1 MFLKK
6 FIYVNWGGIPNQ
18 EFEYGPVNLLSGGN
32 GSGKTTAA
40 DALQTIMTAAHDTLF
55 SYNPGQEETSQRGRS
70 GKQMRTLESYV
81 LGCDDGSYARPWVTD
96 GYIAAVF
103 HPTEG
108 EGSEPFTAII
118 ANRAYLETVGSQRQ
132 AKLDTTLFMIVT
144 NEQLSID
151 HFVRS
156 YEDGK
161 HVVPITEIYSLLGQQ
176 VGKKSVEK
184 YDTKK
189 SYLARLYAALR
200 GIDGRVTDRE
210 AMNAA
215 KAFSGFMAYKPNKK
229 GIHSFVANEVLEK
242 KDLGE
247 AIRSVSGLMKNV
259 HAMENDARKLKE
271 SIDILSHAQLQG
283 QIYAERWIEW
293 QEHTYIYAKA
303 CYFSEQKNYLEEKQ
317 KKQSLKNEFEE
328 VEREISV
335 NDGRLRDIQKI
346 VDELNAKRLGVPALR
361 DKDHYEQL
369 EIESNKRLKQLQGPV
384 YAQDSQLRTNA
395 QASEV
400 IQQYLSNPS
409 LALDILGF
417 GNKQLKKSLAIVSG
431 GKNQTLP
438 DMTYLFNADWVDGTQ
453 SEKLLDDVVKL
464 QQQHVQLVGTLSGRE
479 DRGDGVS
486 LRDGVANL
494 RERQNTQKTQ
504 CEKQAERKQ
513 LEITALETQQ
523 VSYPPYVVI
532 ALQAIRK
539 QCPEADARVLCDYVE
554 VMDAEWQSAIEGYI
568 GGARFS
574 IIVEPTYE
582 AQAITIVRSLGG
594 RNNKARVIQGE
605 KAQKDYQKLRQNL
618 PKNSMINV
626 MEFSHKIAEYYLCA
640 SYGTVERVE
649 DTDTLRFTR
658 RGVTRGGMGSGSYSM
673 YRCDVPDSE
682 LVFGQGARERALLA
696 KRNELDD
703 IWRQA
708 QVASD
713 TVNETQLLLAAID
726 RIKYVQIGDLVQTS
740 VEALRVLKSAEIKL
754 QQLDLTEFDD
764 LEFELAEAESKR
776 TELNTHQKKTLKRSG
791 GLQNKLDAIERS
803 IKVVEDRKE
812 EALQVADDKER
823 ALQQISPVWPG
834 YPLDERLAH
843 ADQTAESANCVHLQ
857 NQLNEYENELRKL
870 IGQLEVAVREHNTRC
885 QPNDGI
891 MFQRDYDND
900 ITRKMFSRVCQLQKE
915 LDNIHNRLKNNILV
929 EKHDKLIDL
938 KIAFNTAFVTNL
950 CHSIYQAISDG
961 IRVLDELNEEL
972 KNHCFGADQETYRF
986 GSEWVPEF
994 REYQR
999 FFKEIIDQPQLGD
1012 GVSLNEID
1020 LSPRSIKVRDSMMS
1034 MLLDEDE
1041 QKALRELERISDY
1054 RNYRKYE
1061 IYKKP
1066 KDKAD
1071 IPLSQYGTG
1080 SGGQSETPFYII
1092 RSAAVTS
1099 AFRFK
1104 EGNSHLRMVLVDEAF
1119 SRMDETRSKEVI
1131 NYLTKQLGLQLVF
1144 IMPSSKS
1151 GPFLELVNN
1160 QFVFA
1165 KCPSESSEG
1174 ELKTQVHVDRQE
1186 FNQDKVQA
1194 LWDSHKTTIHQQAA
1208 LDFMD
1213 EFVE

>member
-18 EFEYGPVNLLSGGN
+18 EFEFGPVNLLSGGN

-108 EGSEPFTAII
+108 ESAEPFTAVIG
-118 ANRAYLETVGSQRQ
+118 NRAFLETVGGQRQ
-132 AKLDTTLFMIVT
+132 AKLDATLFMIAP
-144 NEQLSID
+144 NQQLTIGD
-151 HFVRS
+151 FVRN
-156 YEDGK
+156 YDDGK
-161 HVVPITEIYSLLGQQ
+161 HVVPITEIYSLLEKQL
-176 VGKKSVEK
+176 GKRAIEK

-189 SYLARLYAALR
+189 PYLARFYAALR
-200 GIDGRVTDRE
+200 GINGRVTDRE

-229 GIHSFVANEVLEK
+229 GIHHFVAQEVLEK

-259 HAMENDARKLKE
+259 HAMEEDARKLKE
-271 SIDILSHAQLQG
+271 SIDILAHAQLQG
-283 QIYAERWIEW
+283 RVYVERWIEW
-293 QEHTYIYAKA
+293 QEHSYVHAKA
-303 CYFSEQKNYLEEKQ
+303 SFFDEQTRYLNEKQ
-317 KKQSLKNEFEE
+317 KQKSIGNELVET
-328 VEREISV
+328 EREISI
-335 NDGRLRDIQKI
+335 NEGRLRDVQLV

-361 DKDHYEQL
+361 DKDHYEQAV
-369 EIESNKRLKQLQGPV
+369 IENNARLKQLQGPV
-384 YAQDSQLRTNA
+384 YSQDAQLRSNA
-395 QASEV
+395 QAAEAV
-400 IQQYLSNPS
+400 LKYLSKS
-409 LALDILGF
+409 SMALDLIGF
-417 GNKQLKKSLAIVSG
+417 GQSSVKKSLKQVAASN
-431 GKNQTLP
+431 GKELP
-438 DMTYLFNADWVDGTQ
+438 DMTYLFNADWVDGSQ
-453 SEKLLDDVVKL
+453 SEQLLDDVVKL
-464 QQQHVQLVGTLSGRE
+464 QQYHELLVNTLRSREINESGS
-479 DRGDGVS
+479 S
-486 LRDGVANL
+486 LRDGVASL
-494 RERQNTQKTQ
+494 LDRQANQKSAFQ
-504 CEKQAERKQ
+504 KQAERKQ
-513 LEITALETQQ
+513 TEIDSLETKQAN
-523 VSYPPYVVI
+523 YPPYVVV

-539 QCPEADARVLCDYVE
+539 ECPNADARVLCDYVD
-554 VMDAEWQSAIEGYI
+554 VMDPEWQSAIEGYI

-574 IIVEPTYE
+574 IIVEAEFE
-582 AQAITIVRSLGG
+582 AKAITIVRSLSGK
-594 RNNKARVIQGE
+594 NNRARVIQGT

-618 PKNSMINV
+618 PKNSLVHV
-626 MEFSHKIAEYYLCA
+626 MEFSHKTAEYYVAA

-649 DTDTLRFTR
+649 DADTLRHTR
-658 RGVTRGGMGSGSYSM
+658 RGISSGGMGSGNYSM
-673 YRCDVPDSE
+673 YRCDIPDSE

-703 IWRQA
+703 LWG
-708 QVASD
+708 QVQSSSD
-713 TVNETQLLLAAID
+713 SAIETRLLLDAID
-726 RIKYVQIGDLVQTS
+726 GIRYVQIGDLVQTS
-740 VEALRVLKSAEIKL
+740 VEAQRALKSAEIKL
-754 QQLDLTEFDD
+754 EQLDLTEFDG
-764 LEFELAEAESKR
+764 LEKELHAAEAKR
-776 TELNTHQKKTLKRSG
+776 AELNGLQKTSIKRSG
-791 GLQNKLDAIERS
+791 GLQNKIEAVDKN
-803 IKVVEDRKE
+803 IKLIADRKE
-812 EALQVADDKER
+812 ATLSQADEKEEV
-823 ALQQISPVWPG
+823 LHKILPSWPS
-834 YPLDERLAH
+834 YPLEDRLRYC
-843 ADQTAESANCVHLQ
+843 DESAKTANRAHL
-857 NQLNEYENELRKL
+857 ENLLEENKNDLRKM
-870 IGQLEVAVREHNTRC
+870 IGHLELAVREHNTRC
-885 QPNDGI
+885 QANDGI
-891 MFQRDYDND
+891 MFQRDYDTD
-900 ITRKMFSRVCQLQKE
+900 ISVKMFSRICLLIQE

-929 EKHDKLIDL
+929 EKHDKLIEL
-938 KIAFNTAFVTNL
+938 KVTFNTAFVTNL
-950 CHSIYQAISDG
+950 CHSIYQAINDG
-961 IRVLDELNEEL
+961 IRVLDDLNDELQ
-972 KNHCFGADQETYRF
+972 NHRFGADQETYRF

-994 REYQR
+994 REYWQ

-1012 GVSLNEID
+1012 GVSLDELD
-1020 LSPRSIKVRDSMMS
+1020 LSKKSARVRADLMS

-1041 QKALRELERISDY
+1041 QKAMRELERISDY

-1119 SRMDETRSKEVI
+1119 SRMDESRSKEVI
-1131 NYLTKQLGLQLVF
+1131 NYLTDQLGLQLVF
-1144 IMPSSKS
+1144 VMPSSKS

-1165 KCPSESSEG
+1165 KCPSASGGG
-1174 ELKTQVHVDRQE
+1174 ELKTQVHVDRQQ
-1186 FNQDKVQA
+1186 FNQDKVKA
-1194 LWDSHKTTIHQQAA
+1194 LWENHKTSIHQQAS
-1208 LDFMD
+1208 LDFME